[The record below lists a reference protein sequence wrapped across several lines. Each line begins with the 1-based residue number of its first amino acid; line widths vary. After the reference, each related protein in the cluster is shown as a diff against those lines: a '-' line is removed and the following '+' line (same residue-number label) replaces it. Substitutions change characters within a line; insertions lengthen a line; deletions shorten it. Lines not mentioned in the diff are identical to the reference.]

1 MAVGCTKIC
10 KAEFLRKIQV
20 IEERMG
26 MLEPPTM
33 IKGRQ
38 IFWMIINKFKR
49 SDIEG
54 ALQEL
59 SDLFRVTLVNDDLP
73 AFEND
78 WDWCIGCIDEMPSDK
93 MKEHLIFKQLDTSKQ
108 LTTPMQI
115 YKNEV
120 LHEDA
125 PRSYLKLKKI
135 LKVHNEE
142 RAKTKTNRKIDQ
154 EKDRKVLAQ
163 REQERPTPPTKDSE
177 KGTCTQWRQK
187 GSCSRGDDCLWKA
200 THTAENRNRKVPPKA

>member
-1 MAVGCTKIC
+1 M
-10 KAEFLRKIQV
+10 RKIQV

-135 LKVHNEE
+135 LKVPQRGKSEGKNESQN
-142 RAKTKTNRKIDQ
+142 K
-154 EKDRKVLAQ
+154 
-163 REQERPTPPTKDSE
+163 
-177 KGTCTQWRQK
+177 C
-187 GSCSRGDDCLWKA
+187 
-200 THTAENRNRKVPPKA
+200 